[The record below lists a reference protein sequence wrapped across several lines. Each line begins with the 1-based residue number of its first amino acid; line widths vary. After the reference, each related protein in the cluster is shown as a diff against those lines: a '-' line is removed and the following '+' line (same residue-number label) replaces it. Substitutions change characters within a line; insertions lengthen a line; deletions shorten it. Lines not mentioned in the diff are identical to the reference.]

1 MIVSC
6 ERCGARY
13 KLDDSK
19 VTERGAKITC
29 PRCRHIFV
37 VYPGNKPAEKPSPV
51 VIGGGDDN
59 SAADSAGAPPKK
71 ISAENLNFR
80 DVGIASWKVRVKI
93 GLIYDFGDIK
103 TLRKYLAEGRVTSED
118 VISHDA
124 KTWKP
129 IGEIPD
135 LDAYFVEVYEEAK
148 RIRDERSKSMFD
160 DEDPTHIVG
169 MGSIGSNLAAQALRT
184 VADDTG
190 PAPNVRDGKA
200 SLVSDSA
207 SADDLAAIMA
217 AALDAEGGGGGG
229 GSNNNPSTG
238 PQFADPFAAMRNQ
251 QQKRASSRR
260 TPSRPATAR
269 TGRVTTRQV
278 SSSPSSSGGAL
289 KGLLVAAVVLLLL
302 GGGGFYYY
310 TNFIAPADASPTN
323 NRPQRQAP
331 ANQPDLREQLEK
343 ELEEIEHI
351 PLEDEED
358 AEPNFDEMKPVVP
371 EEFRKGNNAT
381 PDPTPSGL
389 ELSDGDGGA
398 DAGVEMNADSP
409 AANLQLGDQLF
420 NQANYSGAV
429 SAYSKAVGSMSSSQH
444 GRYGIALFSVGDY
457 NTAASEL
464 RQGMGT
470 SNTVTLYLARTL
482 AKVGDIAGASSYYQD
497 YLSTSPSDAAAVQA
511 ELDAL
516 G

>member
-37 VYPGNKPAEKPSPV
+37 VYPGNKAAEKPSPV
-51 VIGGGDDN
+51 VIGGGDEP
-59 SAADSAGAPPKK
+59 ADAPADAPSKK
-71 ISAENLNFR
+71 VSAENLNFR

-118 VISHDA
+118 VISHDG

-135 LDAYFVEVYEEAK
+135 LDAYFVEVYEEAR
-148 RIRDERSKSMFD
+148 RIRDERSKAMFD

-169 MGSIGSNLAAQALRT
+169 MGSIGSNLAAQALRS

-200 SLVSDSA
+200 SLVGDNA
-207 SADDLAAIMA
+207 SADDLAAVMA
-217 AALDAEGGGGGG
+217 AALDAEVGG
-229 GSNNNPSTG
+229 NNDNPATG

-251 QQKRASSRR
+251 QQKRVSTRR

-269 TGRVTTRQV
+269 TGRVSTRQV
-278 SSSPSSSGGAL
+278 SAPSSSGGGAL
-289 KGLLVAAVVLLLL
+289 KGLLVAAVVLILL

-310 TNFIAPADASPTN
+310 TNFIAPAATTTSPSN
-323 NRPQRQAP
+323 NPTRQAP

-343 ELEEIEHI
+343 ELEEIEHV

-358 AEPNFDEMKPVVP
+358 DEPNFDEMKPVVP
-371 EEFRKGNNAT
+371 EEFRKGNAATDAT
-381 PDPTPSGL
+381 PNNGL
-389 ELSDGDGGA
+389 ELSDGNEDVV
-398 DAGVEMNADSP
+398 VEMSADSP
-409 AANLQLGDQLF
+409 AANLQLGDQRF
-420 NQANYSGAV
+420 NQADYAGAASAYAKGV
-429 SAYSKAVGSMSSSQH
+429 SAMSSAQH
-444 GRYGIALFSVGDY
+444 GRYGIALYNIGDY

-482 AKVGDIAGASSYYQD
+482 SKVGDIAGASSYYQD
-497 YLSTSPSDAAAVQA
+497 YLSTSPPDAAAVQA
-511 ELDAL
+511 ELDGL